1 MTTTKYRCNGCGI
14 HSTCKVENADFM
26 GAPEQCL
33 YRSAREEHVCWK
45 RDCTE
50 EKKPDMEEIETR
62 IEKYKRAKLD
72 ALFGTM
78 GRQLKEQECKIQ
90 ELITAGQGQM
100 ARIQALEKEV
110 ARSTDSYLQKQIDA
124 LDKKIDDLEGKYRAH
139 SHIYGTHQWDQYT
152 SQPRY
157 MG

>member
-1 MTTTKYRCNGCGI
+1 MTRWVCDGCPGCCEANV
-14 HSTCKVENADFM
+14 SGSLSPV
-26 GAPEQCL
+26 GCL
-33 YRSAREEHVCWK
+33 LFPKIEAKWFQ
-45 RDCTE
+45 DCSTE
-50 EKKPDMEEIETR
+50 ETEAAKFKMTYTYKELDKKVQD
-62 IEKYKRAKLD
+62 
-72 ALFGTM
+72 
-78 GRQLKEQECKIQ
+78 
-90 ELITAGQGQM
+90 LITAGQGQM

>member
-1 MTTTKYRCNGCGI
+1 MTKWICNGCGGKP
-14 HSTCKVENADFM
+14 CKLDICNDDTTLIPTKCVRYTYQVH
-26 GAPEQCL
+26 P
-33 YRSAREEHVCWK
+33 CWK

-50 EKKPDMEEIETR
+50 EIGAAKFKMTYTYKELDKKVQD
-62 IEKYKRAKLD
+62 
-72 ALFGTM
+72 
-78 GRQLKEQECKIQ
+78 
-90 ELITAGQGQM
+90 LITAGQGQM

>member
-1 MTTTKYRCNGCGI
+1 MTKWICKGCRYRRCYVDDPNERIVPNQCPDKGI
-14 HSTCKVENADFM
+14 TN
-26 GAPEQCL
+26 P
-33 YRSAREEHVCWK
+33 CWK
-45 RDCTE
+45 RDCTTE
-50 EKKPDMEEIETR
+50 EKKDELPEGVDWRMTTHYNAKR
-62 IEKYKRAKLD
+62 INDVDKKVK
-72 ALFGTM
+72 
-78 GRQLKEQECKIQ
+78 

>member
-45 RDCTE
+45 RDCTTE
-50 EKKPDMEEIETR
+50 ETEAAKFKMTYTYKELDKKVQD
-62 IEKYKRAKLD
+62 
-72 ALFGTM
+72 
-78 GRQLKEQECKIQ
+78 
-90 ELITAGQGQM
+90 LITAGQGQM